1 MAEQLELLADN
12 DDGAHGTEL
21 TVRES
26 RRARR
31 LILQLV
37 PPHTLEVVVPRGT
50 RPGAVETFVRENRGW
65 IERARTVLAARA
77 VRDRDALPR
86 RVELAAIGREVDV
99 AYEFRDV
106 CTPRCRDDG
115 ARIRVTSPAGEPAL
129 ARKLLRSWILGEARV
144 HLHPWLFRVADVVGE
159 RPERVQMR
167 LQRTRWGSCSA
178 QRTVSL
184 NAALLLLEPELVRYL
199 LVHELCHLRWLDH
212 SRRYW
217 RLVERFEPD
226 FRALDRGLTKA
237 WRDLPPW
244 LFASRGGSG
253 FSRDSSN
260 NRDSSRSHT

>member
-12 DDGAHGTEL
+12 DYGTHEMEL

-50 RPGAVETFVRENRGW
+50 RPRAVEVFVRENRDW
-65 IERARTVLAARA
+65 IERARVTLAARLG
-77 VRDRDALPR
+77 RERETLPR
-86 RVELAAIGREVDV
+86 RIRLTAIDRDVEV
-99 AYEFRDV
+99 AYDFQE
-106 CTPRCRDDG
+106 
-115 ARIRVTSPAGEPAL
+115 
-129 ARKLLRSWILGEARV
+129 LRRWILREARV
-144 HLHPWLFRVADVVGE
+144 HLEPWLFRVADVVGE
-159 RPERVQMR
+159 QPERVQIR

-184 NAALLLLEPELVRYL
+184 NAALLLLPPELVRYL
-199 LVHELCHLRWLDH
+199 MVHELCHLRYLNH

-226 FRALDRGLTKA
+226 FRALDRRLAEA
-237 WRDLPPW
+237 WTTLPSW
-244 LFASRGGSG
+244 LFAGRKSPLWERL
-253 FSRDSSN
+253 
-260 NRDSSRSHT
+260 